1 MKAPPVTEP
10 PRAES
15 LCSFAPLALLVAIE
29 AVIYIVTTVLVL
41 LPVII
46 PNMGM
51 THHGTGS
58 YLSIAIGVFL
68 LAMYQVLFVLLCVS
82 AWKTVSTPPGDIP
95 SWLRSDGKSDLHSYS
110 NLLQAVERKRD
121 GSPRFCRKT
130 MAYKPD
136 RAHYCAEVGRC
147 VLQYQ
152 TFSVSLNSAIGF
164 YNYKYYL
171 LTVFY
176 GFCTSAWVVGS
187 CMPEV
192 VAQWPPFSSAA
203 DETPPPT
210 TPAEERAMVAA
221 AGAQSG
227 SPAGLGA
234 HLAYAQSTLEH
245 GVNALA
251 NSVNDDESS
260 QWIVDATI
268 LFTLA
273 AALLLLIPCL
283 VLCVLHTYLVVRG
296 YTLYEWRQVLDGK
309 RPKGISLFDYG
320 VLHNVA
326 LTLGVY
332 PTLWLMPTRSGI
344 EGNGIFFPE
353 QERMQ

>member
-1 MKAPPVTEP
+1 MKAPPSTAA
-10 PRAES
+10 PRS
-15 LCSFAPLALLVAIE
+15 QSPCSFAPLCLLVAIE
-29 AVIYIVTTVLVL
+29 LVIYIVTTVLVL
-41 LPVII
+41 LPVLV
-46 PNMGM
+46 PDLGM
-51 THHGTGS
+51 SHGHSKRS
-58 YLSIAIGVFL
+58 YLTIAIGVLL
-68 LAMYQVLFVLLCVS
+68 LAMYQVLFFLLCVS
-82 AWKTVSTPPGDIP
+82 AIRTVTTPPGDIP

-136 RAHYCAEVGRC
+136 RAHYCPEVGRC

-187 CMPEV
+187 CLPDV
-192 VAQWPPFSSAA
+192 IAQWPPFSALPDPSPPPPSAA
-203 DETPPPT
+203 AVPVP
-210 TPAEERAMVAA
+210 
-221 AGAQSG
+221 AGASSALAMG
-227 SPAGLGA
+227 AA
-234 HLAYAQSTLEH
+234 HLQRRIEH
-245 GVNALA
+245 GVNALVSA
-251 NSVNDDESS
+251 SVVNDDEAS

-268 LFTLA
+268 LFTLV
-273 AALLLLIPCL
+273 AALLLLIPCF
-283 VLCVLHTYLVVRG
+283 VLCVLHCYLVVRG

-309 RPKGISLFDYG
+309 RAKGTSLFDYG

-332 PTLWLMPTRSGI
+332 PTLWLLPTRSGI

>member
-1 MKAPPVTEP
+1 
-10 PRAES
+10 
-15 LCSFAPLALLVAIE
+15 
-29 AVIYIVTTVLVL
+29 
-41 LPVII
+41 
-46 PNMGM
+46 M
-51 THHGTGS
+51 T
-58 YLSIAIGVFL
+58 IAIGVFL
-68 LAMYQVLFVLLCVS
+68 LTMYQVLFVLLCIS
-82 AWKTVSTPPGDIP
+82 AVRTVTTPPGDIP

-136 RAHYCAEVGRC
+136 RAHYCPEAGRC

-152 TFSVSLNSAIGF
+152 TFSVSLNSAVGF

-176 GFCTSAWVVGS
+176 GFCTSAWVVGA
-187 CMPEV
+187 CVPDV
-192 VAQWPPFSSAA
+192 VAQWPPFSKLPSPHYSNGAEAMRAEAMPLTPTASAQWA
-203 DETPPPT
+203 PGPGELT
-210 TPAEERAMVAA
+210 
-221 AGAQSG
+221 
-227 SPAGLGA
+227 GLSA
-234 HLAYAQSTLEH
+234 HLVSAQRHLEH
-245 GVNALA
+245 GVSVLA
-251 NSVNDDESS
+251 SRVNEDEAS

-268 LFTLA
+268 LFTLL
-273 AALLLLIPCL
+273 AALLLFVPCL
-283 VLCVLHTYLVVRG
+283 LLCVLHCYLVVRG

-309 RPKGISLFDYG
+309 RPQGASLFDYG

-332 PTLWLMPTRSGI
+332 PTLWLLPTRSGI